1 MAADFDQL
9 LERIR
14 GGEVD
19 VLNLESQHMN
29 SDRVRALSMALM
41 NENNEVISL
50 DLSRNNFWS

>member
-41 NENNEVISL
+41 NENN
-50 DLSRNNFWS
+50 